1 MRRPSRRAALTLS
14 AAGLLA
20 AVAVPA
26 VAAGLTPVPQG
37 NGTQQAEVV
46 GRSVLPSATFGEQ
59 IPSGALASPAN
70 GVTTPFA
77 AQPVQGFSGLIKD
90 GDDWLVLEDN
100 GYGTKANSADFLLR
114 AVRLHID
121 TTTQKSTVVEGGF
134 SLSDPDRKLPFTPVR
149 SDRRLTG
156 ADLDP
161 ESFQRMAD
169 GTFWIGEE
177 FGPSLVHVDATG
189 KVLAAPVQPEGVRSP
204 DAWDLGGAT
213 PTLSS
218 SKGFEG
224 MALGVDGHTLYPML
238 EGAVVGDDPATRRM
252 YSFDTNTGKYTG
264 LKAKVRFE
272 VAGDS
277 LGDMVALDVNRFLIL
292 ERDNNQGPASQLKAV
307 YLLDTR
313 DIDRDGY
320 ADKRLLVNLM
330 AMPDPQGVAGTK
342 GAFFTFPFVT
352 IEQIA
357 VLDDH
362 HVIVGNDNNYPGS
375 NGRTAGVPDDNEH
388 VVVQVDEDLH
398 VDPALASIN
407 TRGAGRR

>member
-1 MRRPSRRAALTLS
+1 MTVT

-26 VAAGLTPVPQG
+26 LAGPAPTVPQG
-37 NGTQQAEVV
+37 NGTQQAELV

-59 IPSGALASPAN
+59 VPSGALAAPAN
-70 GVTTPFA
+70 GVTPPFA
-77 AQPVQGFSGLIKD
+77 AQPIQGFSGLLAD

-100 GYGTKANSADFLLR
+100 GYGTKANSGDFLLR
-114 AVRLHID
+114 VIRVHID
-121 TTTQKSTVVEGGF
+121 TTTQQTTVLEGGF
-134 SLSDPDRKLPFTPVR
+134 SLSDPDRKLPFPLTR

-161 ESFQRMAD
+161 ESFQRMPD

-177 FGPSLVHVDATG
+177 FGPSLVHVDG
-189 KVLAAPVQPEGVRSP
+189 QGRVLSAPVQPDGVRAP
-204 DAWDLGGAT
+204 EAWDLGGAA
-213 PTLSS
+213 PTLGG

-238 EGAVVGDDPATRRM
+238 EGAVAGDDPATRRI
-252 YSFDTNTGKYTG
+252 YGFDTRRGAFTG

-272 VAGDS
+272 VPGDA
-277 LGDMVALDVNRFLIL
+277 LGDMVALDQNRFLIL
-292 ERDNNQGPASQLKAV
+292 ERDNAQGPASQLKAV
-307 YLLDTR
+307 YLIDTR
-313 DIDRDGY
+313 DKDRDGY

-330 AMPDPQGVAGTK
+330 AMPDPQGVAGPA
-342 GAFFTFPFVT
+342 GGFATFPFVT

-362 HVIVGNDNNYPGS
+362 HIVVGNDNNYPGS
-375 NGRTAGVPDDNEH
+375 AGRTAGVPDDNEH
-388 VVVQVDEDLH
+388 VVIRVDEDLQ
-398 VDPALASIN
+398 VDPALASI
-407 TRGAGRR
+407 TARGGRR

>member
-1 MRRPSRRAALTLS
+1 MRRPSRRTALTLT
-14 AAGLLA
+14 AAGLLT

-26 VAAGLTPVPQG
+26 LAVGLSAVPQG
-37 NGTQQAEVV
+37 NGTQQAELV

-59 IPSGALASPAN
+59 VPSGALASPAN

-77 AQPVQGFSGLIKD
+77 AQPVQGFSGLLRD

-121 TTTQKSTVVEGGF
+121 TTTQRTTVLEGGF
-134 SLSDPDRKLPFTPVR
+134 SLSDPDRELPFTPVR

-161 ESFQRMAD
+161 ESFQRMPD

-189 KVLAAPVQPEGVRSP
+189 KVLAAPVQPDGVRSP
-204 DAWDLGGAT
+204 DAWDLNGAA
-213 PTLSS
+213 PTLGS

-224 MALGVDGHTLYPML
+224 MALSPDGRTLFPML
-238 EGAVVGDDPATRRM
+238 EGAVTGDDPATRRI
-252 YSFDTNTGKYTG
+252 YSFDTRSGKYTG

-272 VAGDS
+272 VAGDA
-277 LGDMVALDVNRFLIL
+277 LGDMVALDRDRFLIL
-292 ERDNNQGPASQLKAV
+292 ERDNAQGPASQLKAV
-307 YLLDTR
+307 YLIDTR
-313 DIDRDGY
+313 DRDRDGY

-330 AMPDPQGVAGTK
+330 AMPDPQGVAGTT
-342 GAFFTFPFVT
+342 GGFATFPFTT

-362 HVIVGNDNNYPGS
+362 HVLVGNDNNYPGS
-375 NGRTAGVPDDNEH
+375 AGRTAGVPDDNEH
-388 VVVQVDEDLH
+388 VVIQVDEDLD
-398 VDPALASIN
+398 VDRTLAS
-407 TRGAGRR
+407 R

>member
-1 MRRPSRRAALTLS
+1 MRRPSRRAALTLTT
-14 AAGLLA
+14 AGLLA

-26 VAAGLTPVPQG
+26 AATGLATVPQG

-46 GRSVLPSATFGEQ
+46 GRSVLPSATFGEK
-59 IPSGALASPAN
+59 IPSGALAGSAN
-70 GVTTPFA
+70 GVTAPFA
-77 AQPVQGFSGLIKD
+77 AQPIQGFSGLLKD

-121 TTTQKSTVVEGGF
+121 TTTQKTTVLEGGF
-134 SLSDPDRKLPFTPVR
+134 SLSDPDRKLPFPLTR

-161 ESFQRMAD
+161 ESFQRMPD

-189 KVLAAPVQPEGVRSP
+189 KVLAPPVQPDGVRSP
-204 DAWDLGGAT
+204 DAWDLGGAA
-213 PTLSS
+213 PTLAS

-224 MALGVDGHTLYPML
+224 MAISPDGRTLFPML
-238 EGAVVGDDPATRRM
+238 EGAVTGDDPATRRI
-252 YSFDTNTGKYTG
+252 YSFDTRSGRYTG
-264 LKAKVRFE
+264 LQAKVRFE
-272 VAGDS
+272 VPGDS
-277 LGDMVALDVNRFLIL
+277 LGDMVALDKNRFLIL
-292 ERDNNQGPASQLKAV
+292 ERDNNQGPTSQLKAV
-307 YLLDTR
+307 YLIDTR
-313 DIDRDGY
+313 DRDDDGY

-362 HVIVGNDNNYPGS
+362 HVLVGNDNNYPGS
-375 NGRTAGVPDDNEH
+375 NGRTAGVPDDNEY
-388 VVVQVDEDLH
+388 VVVEVDEDLD
-398 VDPALASIN
+398 VDRKLAAN
-407 TRGAGRR
+407 TARGTR

>member
-1 MRRPSRRAALTLS
+1 M
-14 AAGLLA
+14 
-20 AVAVPA
+20 
-26 VAAGLTPVPQG
+26 
-37 NGTQQAEVV
+37 
-46 GRSVLPSATFGEQ
+46 
-59 IPSGALASPAN
+59 ASPAN

-77 AQPVQGFSGLIKD
+77 AQPVQGFSGLLRD

-121 TTTQKSTVVEGGF
+121 TTTQRTTVLEGGF
-134 SLSDPDRKLPFTPVR
+134 SLSDPDRELPFTPVR

-161 ESFQRMAD
+161 ESFQRMPD

-189 KVLAAPVQPEGVRSP
+189 KVLAAPVQPDGVRSP
-204 DAWDLGGAT
+204 DAWDLNGAA
-213 PTLSS
+213 PTLGS

-224 MALGVDGHTLYPML
+224 MALSPDGRTLFPML
-238 EGAVVGDDPATRRM
+238 EGAVTGDDPATRRI
-252 YSFDTNTGKYTG
+252 YSFDTRSGKYTG

-272 VAGDS
+272 VAGDA
-277 LGDMVALDVNRFLIL
+277 LGDMVALDRDRFLIL
-292 ERDNNQGPASQLKAV
+292 ERDNAQGPASQLKAV
-307 YLLDTR
+307 YLIDTR
-313 DIDRDGY
+313 DRDRDGY

-330 AMPDPQGVAGTK
+330 AMPDPQGVAGTT
-342 GAFFTFPFVT
+342 GGFATFPFTT

-362 HVIVGNDNNYPGS
+362 HVLVGNDNNYPGS
-375 NGRTAGVPDDNEH
+375 AGRTAGVPDDNEH
-388 VVVQVDEDLH
+388 VVIQVDEDLD
-398 VDPALASIN
+398 VDRTLAS
-407 TRGAGRR
+407 R